1 MVKKKINKAWVVKQ
15 IFCWILGISLIVAA
29 GYSVIFGGKF
39 MWDTGEYFLQTP
51 TCVTEQ
57 EFVFDGK
64 VEKYAIINVNGKDM
78 SDHMNIVK
86 GTCAEFT
93 AKLDSYK
100 PDTWYD
106 ILATVIGCIVVGL
119 GGIGIVVFI
128 AAGIFVCLIDEIIKK
143 VANWINAGEPNKK
156 YE

>member
-1 MVKKKINKAWVVKQ
+1 MIKKTLNKAWVVRQ
-15 IFCWILGISLIVAA
+15 ALCWILGISLAVAA
-29 GYSVIFGGKF
+29 GYSLILGGKY
-39 MWDTGEYFLQTP
+39 MWDNGEYFLQTP

-57 EFVFDGK
+57 EFVFDDK
-64 VEKYAIINVNGKDM
+64 VEKYALINIKGSNM

-106 ILATVIGCIVVGL
+106 ILATIIGCIVVGF
-119 GGIGIVVFI
+119 GGIGVVVFI
-128 AAGIFVCLIDEIIKK
+128 VAGIFVCLVDEIEKK
-143 VANWINAGEPNKK
+143 VANWINAGAPNKK

>member
-1 MVKKKINKAWVVKQ
+1 MVKKKLNKAWIVRQV
-15 IFCWILGISLIVAA
+15 FCWILGISLAVAA
-29 GYSVIFGGKF
+29 GYSLILGGKF
-39 MWDTGEYFLQTP
+39 MWDSGEYFLQTP

-57 EFVFDGK
+57 EFVFDDK
-64 VEKYAIINVNGKDM
+64 VEKYALINIKGSNM

-106 ILATVIGCIVVGL
+106 ILATIIGCIVVGL
-119 GGIGIVVFI
+119 GGIALAVM
-128 AAGIFVCLIDEIIKK
+128 IFVGICIGILDEIEKS
-143 VANWINAGEPNKK
+143 VAHWINAGGPNKK

>member
-1 MVKKKINKAWVVKQ
+1 MVKKKLNKAWIVKQ
-15 IFCWILGISLIVAA
+15 IFCWILGISLTIAA
-29 GYSVIFGGKF
+29 GYSIILGGKF

-57 EFVFDGK
+57 EFVFDDK
-64 VEKYAIINVNGKDM
+64 VEKYAIINAKGKDM
-78 SDHMNIVK
+78 TDHMNIVK

-93 AKLDSYK
+93 AKLDSYE

-106 ILATVIGCIVVGL
+106 ILATVIGCIAVGL
-119 GGIGIVVFI
+119 VGIGTVVFI
-128 AAGIFVCLIDEIIKK
+128 AAGIFVCLIDEIRKK

>member
-1 MVKKKINKAWVVKQ
+1 MVKKKLNKAWVVKQ
-15 IFCWILGISLIVAA
+15 IFCWILGISLTIAA
-29 GYSVIFGGKF
+29 GYSVVLGGKF

-57 EFVFDGK
+57 EFIFDDK

-78 SDHMNIVK
+78 SNHMNIVK

-106 ILATVIGCIVVGL
+106 IIATIIGCIVVGL
-119 GGIGIVVFI
+119 SGIGIVTFI
-128 AAGIFVCLIDEIIKK
+128 AAGIFVCLLDEIEKK
-143 VANWINAGEPNKK
+143 IANWINAGEPNKK

>member
-15 IFCWILGISLIVAA
+15 IFCWILGISLTVAA
-29 GYSVIFGGKF
+29 GYSVILGGKF

-57 EFVFDGK
+57 EFVFDDK

-93 AKLDSYK
+93 AKRDSYK

>member
-1 MVKKKINKAWVVKQ
+1 MIKKTLNKAWVVRQ
-15 IFCWILGISLIVAA
+15 VFCWILGISLAVAA
-29 GYSVIFGGKF
+29 GYSLILGGKF
-39 MWDTGEYFLQTP
+39 MWDTGEYFLETP

-57 EFVFDGK
+57 EFVFDDK
-64 VEKYAIINVNGKDM
+64 VEKYALINPNGENM

-106 ILATVIGCIVVGL
+106 ILATIIGCIVVGL
-119 GGIGIVVFI
+119 GGICIAVFTVV
-128 AAGIFVCLIDEIIKK
+128 GIFVVTADEIEKH
-143 VANWINAGEPNKK
+143 VANWINAGGPNKK

>member
-15 IFCWILGISLIVAA
+15 IFCWILGISLTVAA
-29 GYSVIFGGKF
+29 GYSVILGGKF

-57 EFVFDGK
+57 EFVFDDK

>member
-15 IFCWILGISLIVAA
+15 IFCWILGISLTVAA
-29 GYSVIFGGKF
+29 GYSVILGGKF
-39 MWDTGEYFLQTP
+39 IWDTGEYFLQTP

-57 EFVFDGK
+57 EFVFDNK

-143 VANWINAGEPNKK
+143 VANWINAGESNKK